1 MPSFSHHN
9 RRSIPFKSYVELSL
23 EVHCDKV
30 KYLEH
35 VQAKINLTTNRRGDI
50 HIYLISPAGTRAT
63 LVAERAMDN
72 SRAGFVNWPF
82 MSVHSWGENP
92 DGKWKLEIH
101 NEGKYHSE
109 LHLRE
114 RKRN

>member
-1 MPSFSHHN
+1 M
-9 RRSIPFKSYVELSL
+9 ELSL

-82 MSVHSWGENP
+82 MSVHSWGERA
-92 DGKWKLEIH
+92 DGKWKLEVH
-101 NEGKYHSE
+101 NEGKYHS
-109 LHLRE
+109 
-114 RKRN
+114 KC